1 MNRLLFL
8 REKAKEQFAREK
20 ERITCEKEQI
30 APAALLIQKRVNE
43 QWKRL
48 PLGHKKG
55 GQH

>member
-1 MNRLLFL
+1 MNGLFFF
-8 REKAKEQFAREK
+8 REKAKERFAREK

-30 APAALLIQKRVNE
+30 APAALFIKKRVNE